1 MANQQANPDPRS
13 LDFVW
18 TDVALSDSRRRLT
31 DSQVEQFN
39 RDGYFIVEGL
49 ISPESLTAVLSVA
62 DAYCDSIDTL
72 LESVPDERL
81 FIAERGAIT
90 FAPHAAAQFEDIRDF
105 VSSRSVTDVV
115 FDMLGPDARLYHD
128 QFVYKGHEKPR
139 RFPWHQ
145 DNGYAFVS
153 PESYLTIWIALSDA
167 TVESGCVWVAPGMH
181 RNGTML
187 HTYIEPLGWQCFD
200 DPPLDPVAAPIKAGD
215 AVVFSSITPHLTG
228 PNLSNEIRKAYI
240 IQFVGFGATRFGND
254 DPAEGLSLDD
264 DAKFPLVLKGG
275 VPT

>member
-1 MANQQANPDPRS
+1 MSDQMPKTDPRS

-18 TDVALSDSRRRLT
+18 TDLALSDSLRRVT
-31 DSQVEQFN
+31 NNQIEQFN
-39 RDGYFIVEGL
+39 RDGYFIIEDL

-62 DAYCDSIDTL
+62 DEYCDSIDSL
-72 LESVPDERL
+72 LKSVPDERL

-90 FAPHAAAQFEDIRDF
+90 FAPHAAAQFAPIREF
-105 VSSRSVTDVV
+105 VSSRSVTDLV

-200 DPPLDPVAAPIKAGD
+200 DPPLDPAAAPIKAGD

-240 IQFVGFGATRFGND
+240 IQFVGLGATRFGND

-264 DAKFPLVLKGG
+264 DEKFPLILKGG